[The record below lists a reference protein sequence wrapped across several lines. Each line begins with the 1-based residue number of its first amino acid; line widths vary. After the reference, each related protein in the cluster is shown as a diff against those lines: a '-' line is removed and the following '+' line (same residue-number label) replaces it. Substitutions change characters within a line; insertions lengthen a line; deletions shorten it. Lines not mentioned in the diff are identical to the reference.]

1 MIFVKGYGQ
10 MCNNILQYAHLYAFG
25 KEHKV
30 TVVSLRF
37 SYKYRF
43 FEICKKWY
51 HNPLTYILGKLLITF
66 RVITCIKDGSN
77 IIQDQQ
83 LCKPWI
89 IASAAWHLRYPDLFL
104 KYRDDIARIFEIK
117 PTIQAKVNCWMN
129 THPQADINLG
139 LHIRRGDYIRW
150 QGGKYFFS
158 DEVYHRIIKD
168 FIALHP
174 NETINIYICTNDN
187 ALNIDGFTAVHP
199 TTFLSEGSAIEDL
212 QLLASCDY
220 LIGVKSTFSL
230 WASFY
235 RRVPLYWIMDK
246 DVPLTAQSFVYFDAV
261 FTTV

>member
-174 NETINIYICTNDN
+174 NETINIYICTASDN
-187 ALNIDGFTAVHP
+187 LYDFINI
-199 TTFLSEGSAIEDL
+199 
-212 QLLASCDY
+212 
-220 LIGVKSTFSL
+220 VKGNQQSL
-230 WASFY
+230 
-235 RRVPLYWIMDK
+235 
-246 DVPLTAQSFVYFDAV
+246 
-261 FTTV
+261 

>member
-66 RVITCIKDGSN
+66 RVITCIKDGAN

-83 LCKPWI
+83 LCKSWI

-104 KYRDDIARIFEIK
+104 KYRDDIAHIFEIK

-129 THPQADINLG
+129 THPEADINLG

-168 FIALHP
+168 FITLHP

-246 DVPLTAQSFVYFDAV
+246 DVPLTAQSFVYFDDV

>member
-158 DEVYHRIIKD
+158 DEVYHR
-168 FIALHP
+168 

-246 DVPLTAQSFVYFDAV
+246 DVPLTAQSFVYFDDV

>member
-51 HNPLTYILGKLLITF
+51 HNPLTYILAKLLITF

-246 DVPLTAQSFVYFDAV
+246 DVPLTAQSFVYFDDV

>member
-104 KYRDDIARIFEIK
+104 KYRDDIAHIFEIK

-129 THPQADINLG
+129 THPEADINLG

-174 NETINIYICTNDN
+174 N
-187 ALNIDGFTAVHP
+187 
-199 TTFLSEGSAIEDL
+199 
-212 QLLASCDY
+212 
-220 LIGVKSTFSL
+220 
-230 WASFY
+230 
-235 RRVPLYWIMDK
+235 
-246 DVPLTAQSFVYFDAV
+246 
-261 FTTV
+261 